1 MYKITVWSRRSTNF
15 DKNWFV
21 KEFGTDTVEVESRT
35 EAVGIFQNMISDS
48 FTDKAVMDHPLGTLS
63 WERRQKPQPEDCDN
77 CREDGCSGA

>member
-21 KEFGTDTVEVESRT
+21 RKFGTDTVEVESRT
-35 EAVGIFQNMISDS
+35 EAVGIFQTMLSDKHV
-48 FTDKAVMDHPLGTLS
+48 DKAVMDNPLGTLS
-63 WERRQKPQPEDCDN
+63 WERRQEPQPEDCDN